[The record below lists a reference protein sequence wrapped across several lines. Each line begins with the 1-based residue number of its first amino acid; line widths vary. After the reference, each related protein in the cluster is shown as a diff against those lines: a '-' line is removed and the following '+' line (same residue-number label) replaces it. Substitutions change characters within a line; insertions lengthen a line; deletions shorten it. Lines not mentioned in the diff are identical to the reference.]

1 MNSLVILLVTANAS
15 FQAAPADSLVG
26 ETLKPDSVK
35 FVQESPRVM
44 AERNLALSDEL
55 RGDIMMAR
63 KMYRDAIDFYK
74 PTSTKN
80 PVMANKAGI
89 AYHQMGDLENA
100 KKFYERAIKLD
111 KLYPEAYNN
120 LGTVHYSRKSYG
132 NAIKNYEKALAL
144 RPESASVWTNMGMAY
159 FGRKKYVEALE
170 AYQHALRLDPEIFER
185 RGTNG
190 VMLQERSV
198 EEKAM
203 FYYTLAKSYAQAGD
217 VERMLRCI
225 RFALESGF
233 KDPTRFVQE
242 PVFATYQENEQFKEL
257 LATEHKVL

>member
-1 MNSLVILLVTANAS
+1 MNSLVILLAAANAS
-15 FQAAPADSLVG
+15 FQVAPSSLVADAG
-26 ETLKPDSVK
+26 KPEPAK

-44 AERNLALSDEL
+44 AERNVALTDEV

-74 PTSTKN
+74 PSAVKSA
-80 PVMANKAGI
+80 VMANKAGI
-89 AYHQMGDLENA
+89 AYHQLGDLNNA

-120 LGTVHYSRKSYG
+120 LGTVHYVKKSYG
-132 NAIKNYEKALAL
+132 NAIKNYQKALAL
-144 RPESASVWTNMGMAY
+144 APDTASIWTNLGTAY
-159 FGRKKYVEALE
+159 FGRKKYVEALS
-170 AYQHALRLDPEIFER
+170 AYQHALELDPDVFER

-217 VERMLRCI
+217 VTRMLRCV

-233 KDPTRFVQE
+233 KERTRFVE
-242 PVFATYQENEQFKEL
+242 ESVFAAYQENVEFQEI
-257 LATEHKVL
+257 LAAEPKVL